1 MAVANSDDTQAVQ
14 CTDGMIEVSRDGR
27 SMTIHSSIN
36 PRMPMSIQLTAS
48 QSRQLAETLLE
59 ITESDG
65 WSVWRQGD
73 DGNAF
78 VMASGLSRDAAD
90 EMVRELELHKH
101 KQLFFASQ
109 KLHSQVTQS

>member
-1 MAVANSDDTQAVQ
+1 MAVANSDDTQVVQ

-36 PRMPMSIQLTAS
+36 PRMPMEIHLTAS

-59 ITESDG
+59 NTETDG

-101 KQLFFASQ
+101 KQPYFASQ
-109 KLHSQVTQS
+109 KLHSQVAKS